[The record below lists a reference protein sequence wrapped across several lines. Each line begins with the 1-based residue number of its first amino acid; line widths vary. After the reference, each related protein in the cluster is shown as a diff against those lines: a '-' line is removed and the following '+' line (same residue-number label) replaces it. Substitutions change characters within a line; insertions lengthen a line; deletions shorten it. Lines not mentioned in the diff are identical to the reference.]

1 MSKEQTEPTMNL
13 IFVYTR
19 KQAIEDGVLIDITN
33 TAKEAGLRFP
43 TAITSTAWSEY
54 VAVPHGVMG
63 QDEDGRLWDI
73 VWMLRFA
80 IAQQQADGPQI
91 LFELLVKNE
100 EHRPPQP
107 VTLKA
112 IVGPGDDPRPVI
124 TIMMPH
130 ED

>member
-1 MSKEQTEPTMNL
+1 M

-19 KQAIEDGVLIDITN
+19 KQAIEEEVLIDITD
-33 TAKEAGLRFP
+33 TAKEARLRFP
-43 TAITSTAWSEY
+43 TATTATAWSEY
-54 VAVPHGVMG
+54 VTVPYGVTG

-73 VWMLRFA
+73 VWMLRVA
-80 IAQQQADGPQI
+80 IARQSVDGPEI

-100 EHRPPQP
+100 ESRPPQP

-112 IVGPGDDPRPVI
+112 ITGPSDDPAPVI
-124 TIMMPH
+124 TIMLAH

>member
-1 MSKEQTEPTMNL
+1 LNL

-19 KQAIEDGVLIDITN
+19 KQAIEEEVLIDITD
-33 TAKEAGLRFP
+33 TAKEARLRFP
-43 TAITSTAWSEY
+43 TATTATAWSEY
-54 VAVPHGVMG
+54 VTVPYGVTG

-73 VWMLRFA
+73 VWMLRVA
-80 IAQQQADGPQI
+80 IARQSVDGPEI

-100 EHRPPQP
+100 ESRPPQP

-112 IVGPGDDPRPVI
+112 ITGPGDDPAPVI
-124 TIMMPH
+124 TIMLAH

>member
-1 MSKEQTEPTMNL
+1 MNL

-19 KQAIEDGVLIDITN
+19 KQAIEEEVLIDITD
-33 TAKEAGLRFP
+33 TAKEARLRFP
-43 TAITSTAWSEY
+43 TAITATAWSEY
-54 VAVPHGVMG
+54 VTVPYGVTG

-73 VWMLRFA
+73 VWMIRVA
-80 IAQQQADGPQI
+80 IARQRVDGPEI

-100 EHRPPQP
+100 ESRPPQP

-112 IVGPGDDPRPVI
+112 ITGPGDDPAPVI
-124 TIMMPH
+124 TTMLAH